1 MGSNLKATPPA
12 TASSCGT
19 EGRTLR
25 SMASAACCGVGGA
38 PALALLVSLAGC
50 GAAPDP
56 DLMSG
61 YAEADLL
68 FVAAPSAGTVRD
80 LAVHRGDAVQ
90 SGQTLFALDTEA
102 ERLAVSAAQ
111 ARQQR
116 AEAQTANLR
125 KGRRPAEL
133 QAIDAQLAQADA
145 ALAAS
150 GAQLDRQQR
159 LVAQGFVSA
168 LQLDELRAA
177 HDRDL
182 ARKRELTAQRSL
194 ALQSARQ
201 DEVAAAAAEARG
213 SQSDVELAQWR
224 AGQRL
229 RQAPQPGRVFDLLV
243 QAGEWVNAGT
253 PVVALMT
260 PQALKVRFFVP
271 QAQLA
276 RVAVG
281 RAVAVSCDG
290 CPDSLRATVRW
301 VSPQAE
307 YTPPVIYSNASR
319 SKLVFMVEAD
329 PDDGTRALLKPGQA
343 LDVRLGPD
351 ASEPVAKRAS

>member
-1 MGSNLKATPPA
+1 MGSNLNAIPLA
-12 TASSCGT
+12 TASTCRTG
-19 EGRTLR
+19 GRWLR
-25 SMASAACCGVGGA
+25 STASAAWCRVS
-38 PALALLVSLAGC
+38 LASVLAVLAGLAGC

-61 YAEADLL
+61 YAEAGLL
-68 FVAAPSAGTVRD
+68 YVAAPSAGTVRD
-80 LAVHRGDAVQ
+80 LSVRRGDAVQ
-90 SGQTLFALDTEA
+90 SGQALFALDTEA
-102 ERLAVSAAQ
+102 ELLAVSAAQ

-145 ALAAS
+145 ALSAS

-290 CPDSLRATVRW
+290 CPEGLRATVRW

-343 LDVRLGPD
+343 LDVRLGPE